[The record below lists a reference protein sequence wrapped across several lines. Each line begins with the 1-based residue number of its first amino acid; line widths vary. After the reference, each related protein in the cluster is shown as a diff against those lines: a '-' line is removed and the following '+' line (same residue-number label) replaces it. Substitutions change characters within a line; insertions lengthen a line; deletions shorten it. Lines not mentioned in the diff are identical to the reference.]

1 MAWPALWQRFSLVV
15 LILLN
20 AWESYVLFGQR
31 SFLGLLNGAI
41 ALFLLVVVVL
51 SWPRKRRDQR

>member
-20 AWESYVLFGQR
+20 AWEAYVLFQQR

-41 ALFLLVVVVL
+41 ALFLLVVLAL
-51 SWPRKRRDQR
+51 SWPRKRREQR